1 MASRSVM
8 GKDRPTTF
16 ISSNH
21 EKIQMARLNC
31 SPLTFLLTGF
41 AWLMVSSIVGLAIL
55 IGVVHGTSLPQWL
68 RLAHVH
74 GALVGGVAQMILG
87 GFLAFIPPLLMTG
100 QQQRD
105 SYPVLFLS
113 INIGAIGMIAGFYLR
128 NHTIVGLAGLLVLGS
143 SLWIV
148 RDAWAQ
154 ARKSLNSPPLNLWFY
169 AVALLALFAGLAI
182 GEAMAFRLVPE
193 SHGHARLAHI
203 HLNILGFITLAI
215 VGTMHNLLPTVL
227 NAPLYSP
234 RLARVVFILLPL
246 GVAVLIGG
254 FLNSSVRIEIAAGV
268 ILFAGASI
276 YAVNMF
282 RTWLASGHT
291 GNAASDHLLI
301 GTFFLQLT
309 IVLGILVGA
318 NSLSD
323 PPYMPYGSLHLT
335 AYTHMALIGFILQT
349 VFGALCHLVP
359 ITLAVSRVDSNKK
372 RGPYLEQLTTMIDR
386 WRSIQVIGL
395 SFGPLALS
403 VVALLTWVT
412 PLNASSVQIATW
424 VTAGLLLS
432 GLAFFSAKLA
442 WVLGL
447 RPPDERSSIT

>member
-1 MASRSVM
+1 MD
-8 GKDRPTTF
+8 KDRPTTSIF
-16 ISSNH
+16 STH
-21 EKIQMARLNC
+21 EEIPMAHLTCR
-31 SPLTFLLTGF
+31 PVTFLLTGF
-41 AWLMVSSIVGLAIL
+41 GWLVVSSIVGLAIL
-55 IGVVHGTSLPQWL
+55 IGMVHGTPLPQWL

-100 QQQRD
+100 QKQRD
-105 SYPVLFLS
+105 SYPVLFVA
-113 INIGAIGMIAGFYLR
+113 INLGAIGMIAGFYLR
-128 NHTIVGLAGLLVLGS
+128 NHPIVGIAGLLVVAS
-143 SLWIV
+143 FLWIA

-154 ARKSLNSPPLNLWFY
+154 TRKSLNRIPLNLWFY
-169 AVALLALFAGLAI
+169 AISLLALFAGLAV
-182 GEAMAFRLVPE
+182 GETMAFRLAQE
-193 SHGHARLAHI
+193 SYGHARLAHI
-203 HLNILGFITLAI
+203 HLNILGFVTLAI

-268 ILFAGASI
+268 ILFAGASV

-301 GTFFLQLT
+301 GTFFLLLT
-309 IVLGILVGA
+309 IALGMLVGA

-323 PPYMPYGSLHLT
+323 PPYMPYGSLHLV
-335 AYTHMALIGFILQT
+335 AYTHMALVGFILQT
-349 VFGALCHLVP
+349 IFGALSHLVP
-359 ITLAVSRVDSNKK
+359 ITLAVSRVESNKK

-386 WRSIQVIGL
+386 WRGVQIIGL
-395 SFGPLALS
+395 SFGPMGLA

-412 PLNASSVQIATW
+412 PLNAPSVQIATW
-424 VTAGLLLS
+424 ITVGLLLC
-432 GLAFFSAKLA
+432 GLALFSAKLA
-442 WVLGL
+442 WVVGL
-447 RPPDERSSIT
+447 RPSE